1 MRIGLDMREVPK
13 KWYNVIPDLDFS
25 VGVPM
30 GSSGYPLT
38 QHDLEQW
45 GSSAIIAQELE
56 RRSREVSIPSEV
68 AALYAEWRPTPLHR
82 AEQFE
87 KVLGT
92 PARIFFK
99 YEGTSPSGGHEMNT
113 AIPQAFFASRDQGVK
128 CIVTATATGEWG
140 ASLAA
145 ACNRFGLK
153 CKIYMV
159 RSSYEEKVFGRY
171 AMEIL
176 GAEVIPSPSDQTRS
190 GKKVLS
196 QDPASPGGLSI
207 ALSEAFE
214 EAGSRADTKFS
225 WGTVMNHVLLH
236 QSIIGL
242 EAREQL
248 RRDGGKPDIFIGAV
262 GGGSGFGGLVFP
274 FLSKLVP
281 ESRIIAVETESAPSL
296 SKGRY
301 AYDYTDAEGL
311 APLLKMY
318 TLGHGFVSPGIRA
331 GGMRYHGIS
340 PLVSALYNRKKIEA
354 RAYSQ
359 KQAFEAAIAFA
370 RAEGLIPSPESS
382 YAVKAVVD
390 EALIC
395 KQQKQKK
402 DILFLLDANSN
413 LDLES
418 FQEFVQGATQ
428 DHPFVEAESLA
439 ALDQLPEISAE

>member
-1 MRIGLDMREVPK
+1 MRIGLDYREAPS
-13 KWYNVIPDLDFS
+13 KWYNIIPDLDFP
-25 VGVPM
+25 VAVPM

-45 GSSAIIAQELE
+45 GSTSIVSQELE
-56 RRSREVSIPSEV
+56 RKAREVSIPSEV
-68 AALYAEWRPTPLHR
+68 AAFYAEWRPTPLHR

-87 KVLGT
+87 KILGT

-99 YEGTSPSGGHEMNT
+99 YEGTAPSGGHEMNT
-113 AIPQAFFASRDQGVK
+113 AIPQAYFAARDPEVK
-128 CIVTATATGEWG
+128 CIVSATGNGEWG
-140 ASLAA
+140 ASLAT

-153 CKIYMV
+153 CRIYMV
-159 RSSYEEKVFGRY
+159 RSSYDEKPFGRY

-176 GAEVIPSPSDQTRS
+176 GAEVVPSPSDQTRS

-196 QDPASPGGLSI
+196 QNPASSGSLSI

-214 EAGSRADTKFS
+214 EAGSRADTKFA

-236 QSIIGL
+236 QSVIGL
-242 EAREQL
+242 EAREQM

-274 FLSKLVP
+274 FLPKRSP

-296 SKGRY
+296 SKGRF
-301 AYDYTDAEGL
+301 AYDYTDAQGL

-331 GGMRYHGIS
+331 GGMTYHGIS
-340 PLVSALYNRKKIEA
+340 PLVSALYNKERIEA
-354 RAYSQ
+354 RAYGQ

-370 RAEGLIPSPESS
+370 RAEGFIPSPESA
-382 YAVKAVVD
+382 YAVKAVME

-395 KQQKQKK
+395 KEKRQKK

-413 LDLES
+413 LDLEG
-418 FQEFVQGATQ
+418 FQEFAQGAME
-428 DHPFVEAESLA
+428 DHPFRETEALA
-439 ALDQLPEISAE
+439 ALDQLPQISGE